1 MANTIKELR
10 ELSDDEIIKRH
21 DNWAEGT
28 FPPKVYFNE
37 LKRRNENRRNK
48 WLLGFTA
55 AIAAAT
61 VVNVA
66 FSVCDM
72 LR

>member
-10 ELSDDEIIKRH
+10 ELSDDELIDRH
-21 DNWAEGT
+21 DRY
-28 FPPKVYFNE
+28 PPDVFTTKFYLNE
-37 LKRRNENRRNK
+37 LKRRHENRK
-48 WLLGFTA
+48 TTGIFWFTA
-55 AIAAAT
+55 VIAAAT